1 MKNLCFSILA
11 CLFLFLRVSA
21 QQNISAVSLVPDK
34 SVAVLSVNWTNVRKD
49 ESLKKIVN
57 GGDFAN
63 VTTQF
68 GLSENK
74 VTEWIVFSDIYPT
87 SSRGLG
93 IIISGNFTLQSIV
106 QSVEAK
112 NWNLQTLNQQ
122 KVYVNPVD
130 SSYLLPIRNGL
141 LVVGTKNGVEKVQN
155 AFAYPKKRLIGK
167 PPFSSLFAQLG
178 NAAPI
183 KCVIGVPQEYQKVAD
198 IAFKVTTKLMS
209 FTGFGLLGT
218 IFDKIGLIQ
227 SAGFSFSK
235 RKDVFPVQLIATMP
249 DVAKAKI
256 GAGALNL
263 LKSLPKW
270 MSSQTEENA
279 ALQSL
284 VVSSNGEMLSVKFN
298 MPESAMVQP

>member
-1 MKNLCFSILA
+1 MILA
-11 CLFLFLRVSA
+11 CLFLFLSVSA
-21 QQNISAVSLVPDK
+21 QQNIPAVSLVPDK
-34 SVAVLSVNWTNVRKD
+34 SVAVLRVNWTNVRKE

-57 GGDFAN
+57 GGDFDK

-74 VTEWIVFSDIYPT
+74 VTEWIVFSDINPA
-87 SSRGLG
+87 SSSGLG

-112 NWNLQTLNQQ
+112 NWNLETLNRQ
-122 KVYVNPVD
+122 KVYVNPTD
-130 SSYLLPIRNGL
+130 GSYLLPIRNGL
-141 LVVGTKNGVEKVQN
+141 LVFGTKNGVEKVQN
-155 AFAYPKKRLIGK
+155 AVADPKKRLIRK
-167 PPFSSLFAQLG
+167 SPFSSLFAQLG
-178 NAAPI
+178 DAAPI

-198 IAFKVTTKLMS
+198 IAFKITTKLMS
-209 FTGFGLLGT
+209 FTGFGLFGT

-235 RKDVFPVQLIATMP
+235 RRDFFPVHLIATMP
-249 DVAKAKI
+249 DIAKAKI
-256 GAGALNL
+256 GASVLNL
-263 LKSLPKW
+263 LKSLPNW

-284 VVSSNGEMLSVKFN
+284 VVASSGKILSVKFN
-298 MPESAMVQP
+298 MPESAMAQP